1 MSARPRD
8 PMMTASLPAVSPVLP
23 TQAQSQHLGRYQLLA
38 KLAAGGMA
46 TVYLGRIAGA
56 GGFDRR
62 VAMKVLHAHL
72 AEDPNIRDM
81 FLDEARLAARIR
93 HPNVVPV
100 IDVGEEPGQGTFL
113 VMEYIEGVDFSKV
126 IRAAAKRA
134 ARIAPPVVLRIVVDM
149 LAGLTAAHELKDAQG
164 NHLGVVHRDISPHN
178 VLVGTDGISRITDF
192 GIAKAE
198 GRISSTQTGQ
208 LKGKLAYMPPERLS
222 RKGGKVIDDARGD
235 LFATAI
241 CLWEGLTG
249 RRLFRGD
256 DDLETVRKVLYE
268 EIPKPSSIR
277 PDLAPLDEIVLK
289 GLARDP
295 DERYQTAREFRIA
308 LEEVASEV
316 GGLGRPEHVTQLI
329 DALIG
334 PSLERQRQAVEA
346 AVQAA
351 EAAIL
356 DAPVQAQ
363 GPVTSS
369 FRMAERTPSMVTEGT
384 AFTTERAAGTIW
396 KASALVLLLALVGL
410 GAYMF
415 GRDTTPP
422 SEVAPATPTAAPPG
436 EAGRG
441 LTPPLPAG
449 QPMARPVAPTT
460 PTVVATTGAPTA
472 MVQSSAPETPTPAAE
487 VADRAGPEPSEPT
500 AEPDRRERPSHRT
513 TMRIRRRAAMR
524 ERPQATTPTPPAR
537 PTPTPMS
544 SPMTS
549 LDSVLDNP
557 YAQ

>member
-1 MSARPRD
+1 
-8 PMMTASLPAVSPVLP
+8 MMTASLPAVSPVLP
-23 TQAQSQHLGRYQLLA
+23 TQAQSQYLGRYQLLA

-62 VAMKVLHAHL
+62 VAMKVLHPHL
-72 AEDPNIRDM
+72 AEDANIRDM

-134 ARIAPPVVLRIVVDM
+134 ARLAPPVVLRIVVDM

-249 RRLFRGD
+249 KRLFRGD

-277 PDLAPLDEIVLK
+277 PDLAPLDEVVLK

-308 LEEVASEV
+308 LEEVAPKV
-316 GGLGRPEHVTQLI
+316 GGLGRSEHVTQLLN
-329 DALIG
+329 ALIG

-351 EAAIL
+351 EAAML
-356 DAPVQAQ
+356 DAPIQAH
-363 GPVTSS
+363 GPVTGS
-369 FRMAERTPSMVTEGT
+369 FRMGERTPSVTEGT
-384 AFTTERAAGTIW
+384 AFTTERATGTIW
-396 KASALVLLLALVGL
+396 KVSALVLLLALVGL

-415 GRDTTPP
+415 GRDTTPAVAVPAP
-422 SEVAPATPTAAPPG
+422 STAAPPG
-436 EAGRG
+436 EAGGG

-449 QPMARPVAPTT
+449 QPMARPVAP
-460 PTVVATTGAPTA
+460 ASPTA
-472 MVQSSAPETPTPAAE
+472 MVLPPTPTSPVSAMEAAAPAEPATAASDEAPEAGETDDAAADEAESDRAARSTRVTMRPRRPGMRARPWPAE
-487 VADRAGPEPSEPT
+487 VA
-500 AEPDRRERPSHRT
+500 
-513 TMRIRRRAAMR
+513 
-524 ERPQATTPTPPAR
+524 PP
-537 PTPTPMS
+537 PPPPPTPMS
-544 SPMTS
+544 TMSTMTTVE
-549 LDSVLDNP
+549 SVLDNP